1 MVHEG
6 KGRLVRDTTRAIRVE
21 AAKIF
26 DDSNGAATADA
37 DGRRTASVSRY
48 VQGPE

>member
-26 DDSNGAATADA
+26 DDSSNGAATVDA

-48 VQGPE
+48 V

>member
-6 KGRLVRDTTRAIRVE
+6 SKGRLVRDTTRAIRVE

-26 DDSNGAATADA
+26 DDGTIDA
-37 DGRRTASVSRY
+37 DGRRTASVSRL
-48 VQGPE
+48 GLCCMN

>member
-26 DDSNGAATADA
+26 DDSNGTVDA

-48 VQGPE
+48 R